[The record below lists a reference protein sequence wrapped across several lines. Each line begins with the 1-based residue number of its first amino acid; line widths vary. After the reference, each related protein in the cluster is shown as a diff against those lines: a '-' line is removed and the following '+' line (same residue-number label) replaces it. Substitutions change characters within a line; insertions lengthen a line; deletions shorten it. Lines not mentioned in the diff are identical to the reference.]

1 MFWAYIIV
9 LVTICNPRVYYTHSN
24 VYKHLYNVYISMNI
38 LLHLSDFTY
47 ISHPNTQ
54 CIDFNDRIRFL
65 DPKSNN
71 ILDGQF
77 TKILYSDE
85 NVSLN
90 GIYLEFPMVIRPN
103 TQHDKSSSTTLQFSM
118 ELPSNTN
125 VMRQLM
131 LFEKALLDLY
141 CEDRQIQKGHQCSL
155 KSQLVG
161 GSVRVYKEG
170 HTGLKYA
177 VKISGIWET
186 HNKVG
191 ITYKI
196 VGL

>member
-1 MFWAYIIV
+1 
-9 LVTICNPRVYYTHSN
+9 
-24 VYKHLYNVYISMNI
+24 MNI

-47 ISHPNTQ
+47 ISQ
-54 CIDFNDRIRFL
+54 ASMYSIDFNDRIRLL

-90 GIYLEFPMVIRPN
+90 GVYLDFPMVIRQN
-103 TQHDKSSSTTLQFSM
+103 NSQDRCASTTLHFSL
-118 ELPSNTN
+118 EHPSNAN
-125 VMRQLM
+125 LMRQLM

-141 CEDRQIQKGHQCSL
+141 CEDRQLQKVQQYSL
-155 KSQLVG
+155 KMQLAA
-161 GSVRVYKEG
+161 GSIRIYKEG
-170 HTGLKYA
+170 HSGLRYA

-186 HNKVG
+186 HAKVG

-196 VGL
+196 VAL